1 TVSVTPASVT
11 VPPGGTA
18 TYTVTVS
25 PVAGFT
31 GTVSLAASGLP
42 TDAQASFDPSS
53 VVITD
58 ATPQTSTL
66 TVNTA
71 ITTPQGMSQLSI
83 SGTSGSVQ
91 HTSMVNLV
99 VGTGTTT
106 NVTATIGAWPN
117 PVAVGTNLTYE
128 IRVTNQGPVMATG
141 VQVTD
146 VLPATFVSAVS

>member
-1 TVSVTPASVT
+1 
-11 VPPGGTA
+11 
-18 TYTVTVS
+18 
-25 PVAGFT
+25 
-31 GTVSLAASGLP
+31 
-42 TDAQASFDPSS
+42 
-53 VVITD
+53 
-58 ATPQTSTL
+58 
-66 TVNTA
+66 

-146 VLPATFVSAVS
+146 VLPATFVSAVSTQGTCSGTDTVTCNLGSLDVLARATVTIVVSPPMTGSLSNTATVMADQSASNSATTVVPVVQSGGVPVD